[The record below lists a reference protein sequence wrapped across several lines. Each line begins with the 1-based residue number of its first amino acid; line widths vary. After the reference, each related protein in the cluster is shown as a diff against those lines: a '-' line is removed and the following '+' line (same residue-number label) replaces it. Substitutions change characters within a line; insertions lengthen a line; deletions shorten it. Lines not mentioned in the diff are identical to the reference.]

1 MFNDE
6 ERAARHAEAQVRYKE
21 RKKKSGYTLHSLWVP
36 AGQDGE
42 YLSAVAELQARWEKA
57 TRFNAKD
64 TDERQG
70 VLNLSDPSE
79 KGV

>member
-1 MFNDE
+1 MFSDE
-6 ERAARHAEAQVRYKE
+6 DRATRHAEAQARYKD
-21 RKKKSGYTLHSLWVP
+21 RKKKSGHILRSLWVP
-36 AGQDGE
+36 AGRDEE